1 VKAKTYRNETRETTQ
16 KNPAL
21 PKEEIAFVTVLAW
34 FVPGAGHWRLGYR
47 MKAVVYGLT
56 VQVLLL
62 LGAVLGNFSNVSSR
76 HHPFSFI
83 LQVFAGVVS
92 LALSMITSTA
102 IEYTPDP
109 TRVGDIGMTLTLIA
123 GALNVLLIADA
134 FDRACGGPFDTEEH
148 KPSIFSRLLAK
159 FGGRKK

>member
-1 VKAKTYRNETRETTQ
+1 MKAKTEDTDET
-16 KNPAL
+16 KGKGAAL

-34 FVPGAGHWRLGYR
+34 FLPGAGHWRLGYR
-47 MKAVVYGLT
+47 TKAVVYGLT

-83 LQVFAGVVS
+83 LQVFAGVGS
-92 LALSMITSTA
+92 LALSVITSTA
-102 IEYTPDP
+102 SEYMPNP
-109 TRVGDIGMTLTLIA
+109 TRIGDIGMTLTLIA

-134 FDRACGGPFDTEEH
+134 FDRACGGPFETEEH
-148 KPSIFSRLLAK
+148 KPSLVSRLLAK
-159 FGGRKK
+159 FGGKKK